1 LFYLPSEKNNLV
13 YLCHP
18 FLYIIIVFKIKKT
31 ILFMSAFLLFAA
43 CSKKQGER
51 PEDFANDTF
60 EFVADRFA
68 DIEIMRYR
76 VDGWDDLSLQQKEL
90 VYYLSEAARA
100 GRDIIFDQ
108 NCKYNLQIRSALD
121 TIVSQ
126 YGGDKTCENWQ
137 KFIVYAKRFWFSNGM
152 HHHYS
157 NDKFFPECPKEYFG
171 KLMDSTMHLDK
182 AARTQLLDIIYNPK
196 VAPKRLSQDTGKD
209 LVTNSAVN
217 FYEGVTQKE
226 VERYYADLKAADTG
240 ADPERPVAYGLASKV
255 VKEDGKVTEVPF
267 TMLYAKQIQKIIYWL
282 QKASEVAE
290 NDAQKAH
297 ILKLIEFYRT
307 GDLKTWDDYNI
318 LWAEDTKSEVDYVNG
333 FIEVYT
339 DPLGQ
344 KATWE
349 GLANFKD
356 KVSSERSAIISQN
369 AQWFEDHSPIDDM
382 FKKKSVKGVEAKAI
396 VVAQLGGDCYPATPI
411 GINLPNSN
419 WIRKEHGS
427 KSVTIEN
434 LMYAYHKAGMKNGVM
449 QEFYYSDEEI
459 NRAERYGYQTDKLQV
474 DLHECLGHGSGQM
487 LYGIEEGA
495 LKNYHSVI
503 EEARADLF
511 SLYYIGDPKM
521 VELGLLPDTAAYK
534 ACYYKYIVNGKML
547 QTNRIKLGDNFTE
560 AHMQNRALIT
570 NWCIDNDYDGEI
582 FEVETRDGKTYI
594 RIKDYEKLRKL
605 FGKLLAEVQKIKSTG
620 SYEAAKVLVEQYGV
634 KIDKKLHKEVKSRY
648 EKLNVA
654 PYGGFLNPD
663 FIIEKDGETIKDI
676 KISYPT
682 DYIKQMLQYDDSS
695 KK

>member
-1 LFYLPSEKNNLV
+1 MN
-13 YLCHP
+13 
-18 FLYIIIVFKIKKT
+18 IVSLIKKT
-31 ILFMSAFLLFAA
+31 ILFMSAFLLVAA

-267 TMLYAKQIQKIIYWL
+267 NVLYAKQIQKITYWL

-290 NDAQKAH
+290 NDAQKTH

-369 AQWFEDHSPIDDM
+369 AQWFEDNSPIDDM

-459 NRAERYGYQTDKLQV
+459 KRAERYGYQTDKLQV

-594 RIKDYEKLRKL
+594 HIKDYEKLRKL

-648 EKLNVA
+648 EKLDVA

-682 DYIKQMLQYDDSS
+682 DYINQMLQYDQMN
-695 KK
+695 